1 MQKQEKDRHRLEE
14 HESLAGVI
22 FSNLV
27 FITENI
33 PCLFCAGVSNSQ
45 LSCAAVRVQG
55 GSMYPTLKTGEFGF
69 GNAFSGHFQEIKR
82 GDIVIVYDKKKTHT
96 YWVKRVIGLPGERI
110 RASGDT
116 VYIND
121 TAIQEPYL
129 DNDYADSIRLTE
141 NYKFTEDFDEVQL
154 GEDEYYL
161 MGDNRYASKD
171 SREMGAFKR
180 GDIKAVDFFIVLP
193 FNKMR
198 VAE

>member
-1 MQKQEKDRHRLEE
+1 
-14 HESLAGVI
+14 
-22 FSNLV
+22 
-27 FITENI
+27 
-33 PCLFCAGVSNSQ
+33 
-45 LSCAAVRVQG
+45 
-55 GSMYPTLKTGEFGF
+55 MYPTLNTGEFGF
-69 GNAFSGHFQEIKR
+69 GNAFSGQFQEIKR

>member
-1 MQKQEKDRHRLEE
+1 MGEACHR
-14 HESLAGVI
+14 
-22 FSNLV
+22 
-27 FITENI
+27 
-33 PCLFCAGVSNSQ
+33 
-45 LSCAAVRVQG
+45 
-55 GSMYPTLKTGEFGF
+55 
-69 GNAFSGHFQEIKR
+69 
-82 GDIVIVYDKKKTHT
+82 
-96 YWVKRVIGLPGERI
+96 LPGERI

>member
-1 MQKQEKDRHRLEE
+1 
-14 HESLAGVI
+14 
-22 FSNLV
+22 
-27 FITENI
+27 
-33 PCLFCAGVSNSQ
+33 
-45 LSCAAVRVQG
+45 
-55 GSMYPTLKTGEFGF
+55 MYPTLKTGEFGF

-154 GEDEYYL
+154 ER
-161 MGDNRYASKD
+161 MS
-171 SREMGAFKR
+171 
-180 GDIKAVDFFIVLP
+180 II
-193 FNKMR
+193 
-198 VAE
+198 

>member
-22 FSNLV
+22 FSNLFSLLKIFLV
-27 FITENI
+27 CFVLVYLTANYLVR
-33 PCLFCAGVSNSQ
+33 PL
-45 LSCAAVRVQG
+45 RVQG

-69 GNAFSGHFQEIKR
+69 GNTFSGHFQEIKR

-141 NYKFTEDFDEVQL
+141 NYKFTEDFDE
-154 GEDEYYL
+154 
-161 MGDNRYASKD
+161 
-171 SREMGAFKR
+171 GAAGR
-180 GDIKAVDFFIVLP
+180 GRILSDGGQSLCKQGLPRNGGLQARGYQGSGIFSLCCRLIK
-193 FNKMR
+193 
-198 VAE
+198 

>member
-22 FSNLV
+22 FSNLFSLLKIFLV
-27 FITENI
+27 CFVLVYLTANYLVR
-33 PCLFCAGVSNSQ
+33 PL
-45 LSCAAVRVQG
+45 RVQG

-69 GNAFSGHFQEIKR
+69 SNAFSGHFQEIKH

-161 MGDNRYASKD
+161 MGDNRYASKG

>member
-22 FSNLV
+22 FSNLFSLLKIFLV
-27 FITENI
+27 CFVLVYLTANYLVR
-33 PCLFCAGVSNSQ
+33 PL
-45 LSCAAVRVQG
+45 RVQG
-55 GSMYPTLKTGEFGF
+55 GSM
-69 GNAFSGHFQEIKR
+69 
-82 GDIVIVYDKKKTHT
+82 YDKKKTHT

-129 DNDYADSIRLTE
+129 DNDYADSIRLAE

-180 GDIKAVDFFIVLP
+180 GDIEAVDFFIVLP